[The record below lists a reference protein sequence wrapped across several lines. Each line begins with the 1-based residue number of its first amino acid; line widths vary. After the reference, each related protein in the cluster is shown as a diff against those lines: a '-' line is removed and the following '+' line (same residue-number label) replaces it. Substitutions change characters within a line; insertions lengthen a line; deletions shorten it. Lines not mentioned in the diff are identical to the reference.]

1 MSAFDIHYGAMDDTY
16 YSDVLLE
23 KRCEDEEE
31 KEEGPG
37 RRNFQFCASQ
47 S

>member
-1 MSAFDIHYGAMDDTY
+1 MSVFNAHDGTMNDTY

-23 KRCEDEEE
+23 KRCEDEGE
-31 KEEGPG
+31 KEEGPR